1 MTYCEGGGRLF
12 PALATI
18 GVIDAIDSI
27 ETIETIEIIE
37 IIEII
42 EAIESYSII
51 THRCLNYSSP
61 LPR

>member
-1 MTYCEGGGRLF
+1 MTYCEGGGELF

-27 ETIETIEIIE
+27 ETIETID
-37 IIEII
+37 II

-51 THRCLNYSSP
+51 THRCLNFSSHS
-61 LPR
+61 PR